1 MLAVSVEDQIRKQ
14 RFRSLQQKRKKGW
27 ESQENRVRNKMC
39 YILKKTQDLKED
51 QTKMQQS
58 RECVRGHRAAG
69 KMREWQ

>member
-1 MLAVSVEDQIRKQ
+1 MEAYSR
-14 RFRSLQQKRKKGW
+14 KRKKGW

>member
-1 MLAVSVEDQIRKQ
+1 MSTVRVGDQSREE
-14 RFRSLQQKRKKGW
+14 RLGSLQQKRKKGW
-27 ESQENRVRNKMC
+27 ESKENRVRNKMC
-39 YILKKTQDLKED
+39 YILKKTQDLNED